1 MHNCVYHLKFTG
13 YDKHG
18 FAVMECQKC
27 KKGFILIS
35 VEQNEQ
41 NMVKF
46 VVHVR
51 PFKWF
56 FEKQWYSFHR
66 WKCPV
71 EYEGWK
77 IKLIDIGALTFG
89 YRRRIRNVEANKI

>member
-41 NMVKF
+41 N
-46 VVHVR
+46 
-51 PFKWF
+51 
-56 FEKQWYSFHR
+56 EQN
-66 WKCPV
+66 
-71 EYEGWK
+71 
-77 IKLIDIGALTFG
+77 
-89 YRRRIRNVEANKI
+89 RRIRWKQER